1 MKSEMYDERALLAA
15 ERVRM
20 QAEYARRDKDLT
32 GDIYAAWKPAPIFMH
47 AGRKRVASMLLLRA
61 GLIPFNDDQCLE
73 IGFGSMG
80 WLSDLISWGVPET
93 DVHGIELRAERVHRV
108 REILPQA
115 DLRVGDAGSL
125 PWDDNEFRLVIASTV
140 FTSILNDTVRRMVA
154 REIVRV
160 LAPGGALLWYDFAV
174 NNPRNPHVRGVGRR
188 ELRELFSELR
198 GEIRSV
204 TLAPPLARFVAP
216 RSWAIASLLEAIPLL
231 RTHLLA
237 VMVKPA

>member
-1 MKSEMYDERALLAA
+1 MNSENDIVAA
-15 ERVRM
+15 ERARIE
-20 QAEYARRDKDLT
+20 AEFARRDKD
-32 GDIYAAWKPAPIFMH
+32 GDKDLYAAWEPAPIFMH
-47 AGRKRVASMLLLRA
+47 TGRKRVASKLLRHA
-61 GLIPFNDDQCLE
+61 GFFPFYQGQCLE

-80 WLSDLISWGVPET
+80 WLADLISWGVPET
-93 DVHGIELRAERVHRV
+93 DLHGIELSTERAGRA

-115 DLRVGDAGSL
+115 DLRVGDAASL
-125 PWDDNEFRLVIASTV
+125 PWQANSFKLVVASTV
-140 FTSILNDTVRRMVA
+140 FTSILNDTVRQKVA

-174 NNPRNPHVRGVGRR
+174 NNPSNMQVRGIDRR
-188 ELRELFSELR
+188 ELRELFPELR

-204 TLAPPLARFVAP
+204 TLAPPLARFVVP
-216 RSWAIASLLEAIPLL
+216 RSWAIASLLETIPLL

>member
-1 MKSEMYDERALLAA
+1 MLDAERA
-15 ERVRM
+15 RI
-20 QAEYARRDKDLT
+20 QAEYARRDKDPSR
-32 GDIYAAWKPAPIFMH
+32 DIYATWLPAPIFMH
-47 AGRKRVASMLLLRA
+47 AGRNRVASKLLLRA
-61 GLIPFNDDQCLE
+61 GLFPFNNDQCLE

-80 WLSDLISWGVPET
+80 WFPDLIMWGVREV
-93 DVHGIELRAERVHRV
+93 DLHGIDLNSERVDLV
-108 REILPQA
+108 RKILPQA

-125 PWDDNEFRLVIASTV
+125 PWGANKFRLVIASTV
-140 FTSILNDTVRRMVA
+140 FTSILNDAVRRMVA

-174 NNPRNPHVRGVGRR
+174 NNPKNSQVRGIGRR
-188 ELRELFSELR
+188 ELHELFPELR

-216 RSWAIASLLEAIPLL
+216 RSWTIASLLEAIPLL

-237 VMVKPA
+237 VMVKPI

>member
-1 MKSEMYDERALLAA
+1 MNSNHDIAAA
-15 ERVRM
+15 ERARI
-20 QAEYARRDKDLT
+20 QSEYARRDSEVARDL
-32 GDIYAAWKPAPIFMH
+32 YAPWKPAPIFMH
-47 AGRKRVASMLLLRA
+47 TGRKRVASMLLLRA
-61 GLIPFNDDQCLE
+61 GLIPFNGDQCLE

-80 WLSDLISWGVPET
+80 WLSDLIAWGVRET
-93 DVHGIELRAERVHRV
+93 DLHGIELNAERVHHV
-108 REILPQA
+108 QQILPQA

-125 PWDDNEFRLVIASTV
+125 PWGANEFRLVIASTV

-174 NNPRNPHVRGVGRR
+174 NNPKNPHVRGVGRR
-188 ELRELFSELR
+188 ELGELFPELR

-237 VMVKPA
+237 VLVKPS